1 MVFSSLAFLYYFLPL
16 TVILYYFVPGK
27 AKNMVLL
34 TASLLFYFYGEPVY
48 TILLLFSA
56 LSDYL
61 HGRFIERH
69 RGDLRAKYGLF
80 SSLLINIG
88 LLGCFKYADFIIK
101 SMNGILGTEI
111 GLLGL
116 SLPLGISFFTFQTMS
131 YSIDIYRGEISAQKN
146 FFTFFTYVSMFPQL
160 IAGPIV
166 RYQEVADSLRENRK
180 ITIDHL
186 AYGIKRFII
195 GLSKKVLIA
204 NQLGEFVL
212 IFREA
217 ASPSILFYW
226 SYAFAFTLHIYFDF
240 SGYSDMAIGLGKIFG
255 FSFPENFQYPLSA
268 SSITDFWRR
277 WHQTLTRWFRDYVYI
292 PLGGNRLDTLRWAR
306 NILSVWF
313 LTGLWHGAAWNFV
326 LWGMYFGLLLILE
339 KHVLLRPLSRIS
351 PLFQHIYVILLV
363 SFSFVIFNGDG
374 LSGFFQDARGLLGF
388 EGIPFY
394 TPETGYQLLNYGGIF
409 LAAAIGSTPVIKQAK
424 SLLFEAFPLKS
435 VKFLL
440 EPSAYLFLLFTVTV
454 YLVNQSYN
462 PFIYFR
468 F

>member
-101 SMNGILGTEI
+101 SINGILGTDI
-111 GLLGL
+111 VLLGL

-131 YSIDIYRGEISAQKN
+131 YSIDIYRGKISAQKN

-166 RYQEVADSLRENRK
+166 RYQEVADSLRGNRK

-212 IFREA
+212 VFREA
-217 ASPSILFYW
+217 TSPSILFYW

-292 PLGGNRLDTLRWAR
+292 PLGGNRVDTLRWAR

-339 KHVLLRPLSRIS
+339 KHVLLRSLSRI
-351 PLFQHIYVILLV
+351 PVLFQHIYVILLV

-394 TPETGYQLLNYGGIF
+394 TPETGYQLLNYAGIF
-409 LAAAIGSTPVIKQAK
+409 LVAAIAATPIIKQAK
-424 SLLFEAFPLKS
+424 SRLYEALPLKS

-440 EPSAYLFLLFTVTV
+440 EPSAYLFLLFTITV